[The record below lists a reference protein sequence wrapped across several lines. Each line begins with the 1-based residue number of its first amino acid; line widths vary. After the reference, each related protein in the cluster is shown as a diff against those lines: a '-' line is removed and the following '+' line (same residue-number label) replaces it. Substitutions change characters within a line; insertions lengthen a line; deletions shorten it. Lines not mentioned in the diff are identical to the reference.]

1 LRDVVKLR
9 AKPFAAGLAIC
20 GILPFA
26 WVARPTSARPGG
38 SEMAGR
44 FQFQHQQISYA
55 TAPFKVKRTV
65 HKSLSSIESWISAV
79 GAAVAINDID
89 GDGLPNDLCIVDPRT
104 DEVTVAP
111 VPGTPQRYHPFVL
124 KPTAAD
130 SAIAPM
136 GCLPGDFDED
146 GRVDLL
152 VYYWGRSPVI
162 FFNRAAAGGPLT
174 ADSFVPADLVSDGKR
189 WYSNAAV
196 LADLD
201 GDGHADLVIGNYF
214 ADGAAILDVS
224 DEHPQSLHSSM
235 SHAFNGGKK
244 HFFLSSAAGF
254 REASP
259 VFLNQDGSGMDD
271 SRSNEL
277 LRGWTLALGA
287 ADLNNDLLPELYIA
301 NDFGP
306 DRLLENLSSPG
317 RLKFK
322 LLAGRR
328 TLFTPKSKV
337 LGNDSFKGMGVA
349 FADLNGDG
357 RLDILVSNIT
367 DEYALEES
375 NFAFI
380 SHCPSLE
387 DKDGYA
393 CFTDESEKMRISRS
407 GWAWDIKAADFDN
420 SGSHQIVQ
428 ATGFLNA
435 PAFGHGTNRWPELHE
450 TAMGNDIFLKF
461 PATWHAYHPGD
472 ALSDADRNRFFVRR
486 PDGTYVDLSQQ
497 IGLLHDAP
505 ARGIAVADV
514 DGDGRLDFA
523 VANQWAA
530 SDFYRNVTP
539 HAGSSLS
546 LRLLMPKAA
555 SGRFSVEIPAIR
567 PGDWPAATAEVTV
580 VLRDGRRL
588 IQQLDGGNGHSGKDA
603 FELHFGLGKT
613 TLSEKLPVHLRW
625 RDRNG
630 VIQTRQVYLLPGRY
644 DVLLGA

>member
-1 LRDVVKLR
+1 
-9 AKPFAAGLAIC
+9 
-20 GILPFA
+20 
-26 WVARPTSARPGG
+26 
-38 SEMAGR
+38 MAER
-44 FQFQHQQISYA
+44 FRFEHEQLSFG
-55 TAPFKVKRTV
+55 TPPFKDKRTV
-65 HKSLSSIESWISAV
+65 HKSLLPVESWISAV
-79 GAAVAINDID
+79 GAAVAINDLD

-111 VPGTPQRYHPFVL
+111 VPGTPQRYKPFVL
-124 KPTAAD
+124 KPAELEP
-130 SAIAPM
+130 SVAPM

-146 GRVDLL
+146 GRIDLL
-152 VYYWGRSPVI
+152 VYYWGRAPVI
-162 FFNRAAAGGPLT
+162 FFNRMPSDHAGSLSAT
-174 ADSFVPADLVSDGKR
+174 SFVAVPLIPGTQR
-189 WYSNAAV
+189 WYTNAAV

-214 ADGAAILDVS
+214 TDGAAILDEN
-224 DEHPQSLHSSM
+224 DPHPQSLHSSM

-244 HFFLSSAAGF
+244 HFFLSSISGDGPSRTVHFGEVTPA
-254 REASP
+254 
-259 VFLNQDGSGMDD
+259 FLNQYGSTMND
-271 SRSNEL
+271 RSSTEIL
-277 LRGWTLALGA
+277 QGWTLALGA
-287 ADLNNDLLPELYIA
+287 ADLNHDLLPELYIA

-349 FADLNGDG
+349 FADVNGDG

-380 SHCPSLE
+380 SNCPSLE
-387 DKDGYA
+387 DQDGFA

-420 SGSHQIVQ
+420 SGAPEIVQ
-428 ATGFLNA
+428 ATGFLDG
-435 PAFGHGTNRWPELHE
+435 PDSDRGTNRWPELHE
-450 TAMGNDIFLKF
+450 TAMGNDVFLRF
-461 PATWHAYHPGD
+461 PSAWHAYHPGD
-472 ALSDADRNRFFVRR
+472 ALSETDRNRFFVRR
-486 PDGTYVDLSQQ
+486 PDGTYADLSEQ

-523 VANQWAA
+523 IANQWAA
-530 SDFYRNVTP
+530 SDFYHNVSP
-539 HAGSSLS
+539 HVGSSLS
-546 LRLLMPKAA
+546 LRLLMPREPTQ
-555 SGRFSVEIPAIR
+555 SFEVGPPQIR
-567 PGDWPAATAEVTV
+567 PGAWPAPTAEVTIT
-580 VLRDGRRL
+580 LPDGRRL
-588 IQQLDGGNGHSGKDA
+588 IRQLDGGNGHSGKDA
-603 FELHFGLGKT
+603 FELHFGLGRLATDK
-613 TLSEKLPVHLRW
+613 EFPVNLRW
-625 RDRNG
+625 RDRSG
-630 VIQTRQVYLLPGRY
+630 VIQTRHIYLRPGKY